1 MGDKSVL
8 SLSQGVQLLLGFPQV
23 GFYLFLL
30 LLLFPPPSMAKK
42 AL

>member
-8 SLSQGVQLLLGFPQV
+8 SLSQGARLLLGFPQV
-23 GFYLFLL
+23 GFYLFLFL
-30 LLLFPPPSMAKK
+30 LLSPPPSMANK